1 MERFIQWIESTN
13 LDKKEFQLEGAKWC
27 LDHELAVV
35 PEGQRKGGIIADEMG
50 LGKTILMVG
59 VIQAN
64 PVRNTLIVLPVALVK
79 QWHKAILDLTGH
91 NALIYNTTS
100 NRKKLSVDVLHRAP
114 VVITTYNIVTLC
126 AEKDDSPLHTV
137 RWGRIIY
144 DEAHHL
150 RNAKTTRHKSCEVL
164 TTNIAWV
171 VSGTPIQNR
180 QQDLYALSKL
190 IGVELNATQLK
201 NHDFKVNYLN
211 KYMLRRT
218 KQQVGIELPP
228 LQVTTI
234 QVPWVNKYEKQL
246 ASDIHKQLTFCDVTS
261 KGESI
266 LSDELNGDDHAL
278 SLIIRSRQSCILPS
292 LMTHYLM
299 NLVEKYECDI
309 TESQFSA
316 IRANSK
322 MNAVTELILSRKD
335 NGAGK
340 LVFCNFI
347 KEIDELKF
355 RLQAGGIEK
364 VVTYD
369 GRNSRGLN
377 LANTKASVLILQIQT
392 GCEGLNLQH
401 QFSEIYFPSPHWNP
415 SIEDQAIARCYRIGQ
430 EKEVNVFKFVMDSLK
445 TQPKEGEAEEVDDE
459 TANREDLDSNR
470 SGNIELYINRIQ
482 EAKREMIKDTLEKI
496 TDTSQAECRAN

>member
-1 MERFIQWIESTN
+1 MERFIQWIESAH
-13 LDKKEFQLEGAKWC
+13 LDKKDFQLEGAKWC

-35 PEGQRKGGIIADEMG
+35 SDGQRKGGIIADEMG

-59 VIQAN
+59 LIQAN

-100 NRKKLSVDVLHRAP
+100 NRKKISDDVLHRAP

-126 AEKDDSPLHTV
+126 AEQDDSPLHTV
-137 RWGRIIY
+137 RWGRVIY

-164 TTNIAWV
+164 TTNIAWIV
-171 VSGTPIQNR
+171 TGTPIQNR
-180 QQDLYALSKL
+180 QNDLHALFKL
-190 IGVELNATQLK
+190 IGIELSASELK
-201 NHDFKVNYLN
+201 SNDFKVKYLN

-218 KQQVGIELPP
+218 KQEVGIELPP
-228 LQVTTI
+228 LHVTTI

-246 ASDIHKQLTFCDVTS
+246 ATEIHEQLSLCDVTT
-261 KGESI
+261 KGDR
-266 LSDELNGDDHAL
+266 LLPGDLFGDAHAL
-278 SLIIRSRQSCILPS
+278 SMINRSRQSCILPS
-292 LMTHYLM
+292 LMTHSLM
-299 NLVEKYECDI
+299 KLVDPYEADI
-309 TESQFSA
+309 TASQFSA

-322 MNAVTELILSRKD
+322 MNAVADLILSRKD

-340 LVFCNFI
+340 LVFCHFI
-347 KEIDELKF
+347 QEIDQLKAQ
-355 RLQAGGIEK
+355 LQAGGIEN

-377 LANTKASVLILQIQT
+377 LANSKASVIILQIQT
-392 GCEGLNLQH
+392 GCEGLNLQK

-430 EKEVNVFKFVMDSLK
+430 KKEVNVFKFVMDSLK

-459 TANREDLDSNR
+459 TAEQEDLGR
-470 SGNIELYINRIQ
+470 VKSGNIECYINLIQ
-482 EAKREMIKDTLEKI
+482 EAKRDMIKDTLEK
-496 TDTSQAECRAN
+496 ANPANDV

>member
-1 MERFIQWIESTN
+1 MERFIQWIESAN
-13 LDKKEFQLEGAKWC
+13 LDKKDFQLEGAKWC

-35 PEGQRKGGIIADEMG
+35 PDGQRKGGIIADEMG

-59 VIQAN
+59 VIHAN

-91 NALIYNTTS
+91 NALVYNTTS
-100 NRKKLSVDVLHRAP
+100 NRKKISTDVLHQAP
-114 VVITTYNIVTLC
+114 VVITTYNIVTMC
-126 AEKDDSPLHTV
+126 AEKEDSPLHTV
-137 RWGRIIY
+137 RWGRVIY

-150 RNAKTTRHKSCEVL
+150 RNANTTRHKSCEVL
-164 TTNIAWV
+164 TTNIAWI

-190 IGVELNATQLK
+190 IGVELTASQLK
-201 NHDFKVNYLN
+201 NNDFKVNYLN

-218 KQQVGIELPP
+218 KQEVGIELPP
-228 LQVTTI
+228 LHVTTI

-246 ASDIHKQLTFCDVTS
+246 SSDLHKSLSFCDVTS
-261 KGESI
+261 KGDSI
-266 LSDELNGDDHAL
+266 LSDDFGHDVHAL
-278 SLIIRSRQSCILPS
+278 SMIIRSRQSCILPS
-292 LMTHYLM
+292 LMTSYLM
-299 NLVEKYECDI
+299 NLVNQYEEEI
-309 TESQFSA
+309 TEGHFSA
-316 IRANSK
+316 IRTNSK

-340 LVFCNFI
+340 LVFCHFTQ
-347 KEIDELKF
+347 EIDELKA
-355 RLQAGGIEK
+355 RLQLGGIEN

-369 GRNSRGLN
+369 GRNSRGIN

-392 GCEGLNLQH
+392 GCEGLNLQK

-459 TANREDLDSNR
+459 TAEQEDLDSVR
-470 SGNIELYINRIQ
+470 SGNIECYINLIQ
-482 EAKREMIKDTLEKI
+482 EAKREMIKETLEKKKEEA
-496 TDTSQAECRAN
+496 TEN